1 MGQFLRIAALVL
13 LILIGFGTGICGLL
27 GLGAVFADL
36 FGALPS
42 ASDRGLILGLSALF
56 IAITVGCFFGI
67 RALAR
72 RMREA
77 ARKDTH

>member
-13 LILIGFGTGICGLL
+13 LVLVGFGTGICGLF
-27 GLGAVFADL
+27 GLGATFAEL

-42 ASDRGLILGLSALF
+42 ASDRALILGLSVLC
-56 IAITVGCFFGI
+56 IAVAVGCFFGI

-77 ARKDTH
+77 ARKDVH